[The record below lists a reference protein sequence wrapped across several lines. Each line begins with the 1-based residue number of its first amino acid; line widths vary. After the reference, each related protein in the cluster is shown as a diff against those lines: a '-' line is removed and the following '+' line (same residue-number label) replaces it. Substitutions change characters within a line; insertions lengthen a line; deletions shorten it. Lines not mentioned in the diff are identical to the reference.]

1 MNKVCSFIRYKAKE
15 GCEDEFLAELKAAN
29 HGNSRFLSWKIVSL
43 GDREFIETLVYED
56 IEKIMDTQDG
66 GVAWL
71 DRVEHLL
78 ELYDDGSRTIAFSG
92 IVVEEKD

>member
-15 GCEDEFLAELKAAN
+15 GCEDEFRAELKAAN
-29 HGNSRFLSWKIVSL
+29 LRNSRFLSWKIVSL

-78 ELYDDGSRTIAFSG
+78 EPYEDGSRTIAFSG

>member
-1 MNKVCSFIRYKAKE
+1 
-15 GCEDEFLAELKAAN
+15 
-29 HGNSRFLSWKIVSL
+29 L

-78 ELYDDGSRTIAFSG
+78 KPYDDGSRTISFSG

>member
-1 MNKVCSFIRYKAKE
+1 MNNVCSFIRYKAKE
-15 GCEDEFLAELKAAN
+15 GCEDELLAELKTAN
-29 HGNSRFLSWKIVSL
+29 LRNSRFLSWQIVSL
-43 GDREFIETLVYED
+43 GDREFIETLVYEN
-56 IEKIMDTQDG
+56 IGKIMDTQNG
-66 GVAWL
+66 GIAWL

>member
-1 MNKVCSFIRYKAKE
+1 
-15 GCEDEFLAELKAAN
+15 
-29 HGNSRFLSWKIVSL
+29 L